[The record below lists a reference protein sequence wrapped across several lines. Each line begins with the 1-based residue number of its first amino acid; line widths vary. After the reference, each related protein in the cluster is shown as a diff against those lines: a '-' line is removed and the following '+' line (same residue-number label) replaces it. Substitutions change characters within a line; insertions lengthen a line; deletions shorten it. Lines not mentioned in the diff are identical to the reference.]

1 MTDLYNTLGIDRNA
15 DQDTIKKAYRKLA
28 AQFHPDKNKAPDA
41 ENKFKEINNAYEVLS
56 DPEKKEKYDQ
66 FGVDGLNGNM
76 PNMGGFPFAD
86 IFGGAFGG
94 AFGGGFP
101 FEFNFNNNFRQHQVT
116 KKDISIKIE
125 LTYEEIYLG
134 CNKTIKYG
142 YLKKCNECNGNG
154 GETQKCS
161 DCNGNGRIK
170 IVKRMGMMA
179 IQQETTCG
187 KCNGSGKMVINKCV
201 SCNGNKNIESVKEF
215 NIDIPV
221 GIKPEHNIIK
231 QNGGHEIDNVVSDLR
246 INIEEKPHKI
256 YKRDDKNIK
265 CKININLIEAL
276 TGYQKEFILLDGSK
290 ILYSTKEITKPNS
303 KLRLKGKGFSDI
315 NNKNDRGDLLCY
327 ITIDFPENLDANWIE
342 ELVMKTNRND
352 INNDNNFEVIIDRK

>member
-1 MTDLYNTLGIDRNA
+1 MTDLYNTLGVDKNA

-28 AQFHPDKNKAPDA
+28 AQYHPDKNKSSDA
-41 ENKFKEINNAYEVLS
+41 ENKFKEINNAYEILS
-56 DPEKKEKYDQ
+56 NLEKRQQYDK
-66 FGVDGLNGNM
+66 FGMEGLNGNM

-94 AFGGGFP
+94 GFP
-101 FEFNFNNNFRQHQVT
+101 FEFNFSNNFRQQNMS
-116 KKDISIKIE
+116 KKDISIKID

-142 YLKKCNECNGNG
+142 YLKKCNQCNGSG
-154 GETQKCS
+154 GETHKCG

-170 IVKRMGMMA
+170 IIKRMGPMA
-179 IQQETTCG
+179 IQQETMCS
-187 KCNGSGKMVINKCV
+187 KCNGSGQFIITKCI
-201 SCNGNKNIESVKEF
+201 SCNGNKNTEGIKEL
-215 NIDIPV
+215 NIDIPP

-231 QNGGHEIDNVVSDLR
+231 QNGGHEIENVVSDLK
-246 INIEEKPHKI
+246 INIEEKPHVF
-256 YKRDDKNIK
+256 YKREDKNIR
-265 CKININLIEAL
+265 CKIHINLIEAL
-276 TGYQKEFILLDGSK
+276 TGYQKEFTLLDGSK

-303 KLRLKGKGFSDI
+303 KLRLKGKGFSDV

-342 ELVMKTNRND
+342 ELVMKTNSNL
-352 INNDNNFEVIIDRK
+352 INNDNDFEVIIDRK